1 MRIVL
6 FGLLLLV
13 GREMRADSIIPSN
26 ARFNL
31 LLEQNVTIPG
41 RPLILFER
49 LNEDDHYSLSRFGYE
64 WARLIADGDT
74 IPLKL
79 IDSCAGKSFTQWLFE
94 PEGSMEYGKQNFF
107 CIYFGRY
114 DRLNGATANCFI
126 INNPIQDCAT
136 RSKGEINGIPKLL
149 ETQDSSYFPAKKV
162 ILRINAFDENAMLLK
177 AVYTDRV
184 TGEKHKRYFQLES
197 AESDTG
203 LVIDIGLAD
212 LISTVNYSLEITL
225 INLYGD
231 QLGPIL
237 LSEDVRFKKGS
248 RYVYG
253 EESDPLVYLKVIGII
268 GLCILFALGYFY
280 YKFKRLTKN
289 PN

>member
-1 MRIVL
+1 MRLKMRFVL

-26 ARFNL
+26 TRFNL
-31 LLEQNVTIPG
+31 LLEQNVAIPG

-94 PEGSMEYGKQNFF
+94 PEPEGRMEYGKQNFF

-114 DRLNGATANCFI
+114 DRLNGTSANCFI
-126 INNPIQDCAT
+126 INNPIEDCGT
-136 RSKGEINGIPKLL
+136 RTKGEINGIPELL

-162 ILRINAFDENAMLLK
+162 LLRINAYDENAMLLK

-231 QLGPIL
+231 QLGSIML
-237 LSEDVRFKKGS
+237 NEDVRFKKGS
-248 RYVYG
+248 RYVYS
-253 EESDPLVYLKVIGII
+253 EEKQKQPEEISSVFI
-268 GLCILFALGYFY
+268 GLFFIVAFSALFIAV
-280 YKFKRLTKN
+280 KR
-289 PN
+289 